1 MTATRPWLDTS
12 KDIEQRI
19 DLLLAEMTFDEK
31 VGQMHQVH
39 GLKEHTLDALRDGR
53 VGSIFNAS
61 GADAGNVRD
70 EGVSARYCNMLQRI
84 AVEESRLGIPVIFA
98 RDVIHGHRTV
108 FPIPLGQAATWNPAL
123 ISRAAAITAREAAAD
138 GLHWTFTPMVDVSR
152 DPRWGRI
159 AESFGEDPWLAS
171 RLAEAAVRGYQGDDL
186 SAPDRIAACVK
197 HFAGY
202 AGAEGGRDYWEVHCG
217 EREMR
222 DVYLPPFLA
231 AVRAG
236 AATIMSAFHVNDG
249 IPASADHHLLTAILK
264 DEWGFD
270 GFVVSDYGIVR
281 ELHEG
286 HGVCETIRDAA
297 ALAANAGLDMDMMSH
312 AFEEHLAALVE
323 EGTVPASR
331 VDDAVRRILRV
342 KFRCGLFERPYADE
356 SLASSVM
363 LAPEH
368 VDTARQAARESI
380 VLLKNNGILPL
391 RTGEGHIVVT
401 GPLARARGEL
411 FGTWTL
417 DGRAEDVTPVGEAIQ
432 AAGGEGCRVHIDNE
446 NGFADLTL
454 TISRSADVVVA
465 CVGEGPWRSGEGNS
479 IATIDLPAGQLELLQ
494 QLHALG
500 KPLVVVVF
508 AGRPLA
514 LSWLAEHADAILYA
528 WHPGVAGGHA
538 VADVLFGKV
547 GPGGRL
553 PATMPRTTGQVPI
566 HYAHRPTHRP
576 GTIWEVRGWYKD
588 APHTPLYPFG
598 YGLDYTTFDYRTLTL
613 SAGSMPVDGS
623 LDVSV
628 EIGNTGSRD
637 GTTVA
642 QLYVRDLK
650 ASVSR
655 PVKELKGFEKVSIA
669 AGKTAT
675 VHFTLHARDLA
686 FTGPDCRPRVEP
698 GEFRLWVGPHAAE
711 GLEAEFVVEDT
722 GGATTS

>member
-1 MTATRPWLDTS
+1 MSQNRPWLDTR
-12 KDIEQRI
+12 KDIEQRVE
-19 DLLLAEMTFDEK
+19 LLLAEMTLEEK
-31 VGQMHQVH
+31 IGQMHQVH
-39 GLKEHTLDALRDGR
+39 GVREEKLDRLCAGR
-53 VGSIFNAS
+53 IGSIFNAS

-70 EGVSARYCNMLQRI
+70 DGVNARACNALQRI
-84 AVEESRLGIPVIFA
+84 AVEQSRLGIPLLFA

-108 FPIPLGQAATWNPAL
+108 FPIPLGQAATWNPGL
-123 ISRAAAITAREAAAD
+123 VGRAAQATAREASAD

-159 AESFGEDPWLAS
+159 AEGFGEDPWLAS

-236 AATIMSAFHVNDG
+236 AATIMSAFHVNDSV
-249 IPASADHHLLTAILK
+249 PASADRRLLTEVLK

-286 HGVCETIRDAA
+286 HGVCESVRDAA
-297 ALAANAGLDMDMMSH
+297 ALAVNAGLDMDMMAH
-312 AFEEHLAALVE
+312 AYAEHLAGLVE
-323 EGTVPASR
+323 DGTVPEKQI
-331 VDDAVRRILRV
+331 DDAVRRILRV
-342 KFRCGLFERPYADE
+342 KFRCGVFEHPYTDE
-356 SLASSVM
+356 SRAASVM
-363 LAPEH
+363 LAAEH
-368 VDTARQAARESI
+368 IDTARQTARESI

-391 RTGEGHIVVT
+391 RKQQGHIVVT

-417 DGRAEDVTPVGEAIQ
+417 DGRAEDVTPIGEAIRS
-432 AAGGEGCRVHIDNE
+432 AAGEGCRVQLDNE
-446 NGFADLTL
+446 NAFGDLTSVL
-454 TISRSADVVVA
+454 ARTADVVVA

-479 IATIDLPAGQLELLQ
+479 IATVELPAGQMELLRR
-494 QLHALG
+494 LHDLG
-500 KPLVVVVF
+500 TPLVIVVC

-514 LSWLAEHADAILYA
+514 IPWLAEHADAILYA
-528 WHPGVAGGHA
+528 WHPGVAGGLA
-538 VADVLFGKV
+538 VADVLFGDA

-553 PATMPRTTGQVPI
+553 PVTIPRTTGQVPI

-576 GTIWEVRGWYKD
+576 GTVWERRGWYKD

-598 YGLDYTTFDYRTLTL
+598 FGLDYTTFAYHDL
-613 SAGSMPVDGS
+613 SLSSSSVPMDGS
-623 LDVSV
+623 LDITVRV
-628 EIGNTGSRD
+628 TNTGSRG

-642 QLYVRDLK
+642 QMYVRDLK

-655 PVKELKGFEKVSIA
+655 PVKELKGFEKVAIA
-669 AGKTAT
+669 AGETAT
-675 VHFTLHARDLA
+675 VRLRLHTADLA
-686 FTGPDCRPRVEP
+686 FTGPDCYPRVEP
-698 GEFRLWVGPHAAE
+698 GAYRLWVGPNAAE
-711 GLEAEFVVEDT
+711 GIEAGFVVEDH
-722 GGATTS
+722 GDGASC